1 MAAQDERPRMTV
13 REAGGGL
20 TFAAIPLGFLGAE
33 SPSHANAGTSS
44 HWGAVR
50 RAHRR
55 GVRNRRVEFGRAG
68 FRIEVRRARLGRRA
82 QGYGLVV
89 GACRMRAPG
98 TRGPC
103 VANHGSHRRR
113 RRHQRLV
120 HSEVL
125 RPASLAAFSDD
136 SRTGTCAAAVL
147 REAGTC
153 AAATAVNW
161 DGEPE
166 SSFRSF
172 PVCAPSATGE
182 GLFMNV

>member
-1 MAAQDERPRMTV
+1 
-13 REAGGGL
+13 
-20 TFAAIPLGFLGAE
+20 
-33 SPSHANAGTSS
+33 
-44 HWGAVR
+44 
-50 RAHRR
+50 
-55 GVRNRRVEFGRAG
+55 
-68 FRIEVRRARLGRRA
+68 
-82 QGYGLVV
+82 
-89 GACRMRAPG
+89 
-98 TRGPC
+98 
-103 VANHGSHRRR
+103 
-113 RRHQRLV
+113 V

-182 GLFMNV
+182 GLFMNVLKGALAPSSVTVDDGPSVSHFGTGLLNFAA